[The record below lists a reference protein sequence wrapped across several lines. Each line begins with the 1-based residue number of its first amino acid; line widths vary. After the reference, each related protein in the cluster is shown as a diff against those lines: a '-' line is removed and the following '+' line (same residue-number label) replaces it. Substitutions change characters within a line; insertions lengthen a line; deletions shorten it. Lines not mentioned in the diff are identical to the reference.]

1 MEKEKICRIT
11 IKDINE
17 VYEKSNFLLKELT
30 IKIL

>member
-1 MEKEKICRIT
+1 MEKKKICRIT